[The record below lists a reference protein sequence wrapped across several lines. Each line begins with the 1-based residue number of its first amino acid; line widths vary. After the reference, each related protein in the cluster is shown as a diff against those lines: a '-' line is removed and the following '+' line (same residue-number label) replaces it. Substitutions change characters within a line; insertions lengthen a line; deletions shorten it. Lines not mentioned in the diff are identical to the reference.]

1 MSKCPISWNVPVDA
15 GHNFFFTQEA
25 FNKYSKPET
34 YEEKIRNRYE
44 LFPLKD
50 SHLGVNAKSKKSKK
64 KGNEKKTKSWDK
76 EDKESVYKVQTLSD
90 ASEEEDE
97 LIFDVEEDFE
107 EFGVVKKITPKQNK
121 QKAKAKAKNQKVK
134 DNALPD
140 TEKKKTLQKN
150 DFQHTS
156 PIDSDTQQ
164 KHTDETV
171 LQNTEPR
178 IEHLKEFGVDKS
190 DDTREKELSEH
201 TVDINEIEEFGIPKT
216 ISNQSDQGST
226 TGNHQQSESNKE
238 QQKRTEEFPWDIK
251 SRDRKSD
258 KTDSQILR
266 YQNKKSNL
274 NSREQSRYLNLH
286 HKYITFTPKKPS
298 EKEKREMKEF
308 TTLHERVIEEQKEY
322 QQYLEKLAHTA
333 KSDYNYLA
341 PEADRYFK
349 ERLAMKKKRVQL
361 YPQYYNVC
369 DKLNLVTAGPPC
381 QLLFVMSLL
390 ELGTVPKLVV
400 PNMNV
405 GERPKIPLDYDS
417 IAKHCPCDHNIKPSN
432 VWNNEPCSKD
442 QNCDVLS
449 QRSKVHIT
457 ISASA
462 ITCIVNNHAPNYNR
476 EWEIPFTVKDYQLQD
491 GDKKF
496 MHRVVYIDNP
506 LPAKELTGRDKNTM
520 FYKYAL
526 RSHMGRLNQTG
537 HIFTMNQ
544 KIESDSTSPESLK
557 LPRKQSSVEQS
568 HHSEVT
574 VHDTENVASL
584 LSPIK
589 SPTNEQKKK
598 MNKVKRGETV
608 KDCDIVE
615 GDDPFGTMEVSMED
629 LETFGMDMSANKTF
643 MKLGEKKNVKSV
655 KENSPVEVYLHV
667 ATEKKLSAK
676 DGFTVGKATKG
687 QGSEHSGTLKSNEL
701 DISKDT
707 ELVDSVQETF
717 LSSDVD
723 CKTMD
728 QDKSEKENVKLAE
741 NVQSPKVIGNDEEV
755 DITDKLIPDVMC
767 DKKVDRT
774 NTLIPD
780 VTCDLNDKDLV
791 SNSVE
796 VSDSLKINEILVN
809 TSESKSKESD
819 DSVRQELKVDISSQ
833 PCDLQ
838 MSSASD
844 DESDALVIDEP
855 ENDNIQTVAMETPAS
870 PVPETPLS
878 PVPETPLSPVLF
890 RSSFG
895 SAFSPPTSP
904 SKRLRTAI
912 DMNDINPRGV
922 MSPDRTDRNSP
933 TSPDHSTFS
942 SPESKPCKIIPLQR
956 DSEEEFVTDN
966 SYIYP
971 RPVNLFYPVANL
983 NEIGLRRKVEEISE
997 GNTESKPSID
1007 ISSTD
1012 LLSEYN
1018 TSDNNLNKI
1027 PDSTA
1032 LGIKTVQL
1040 SDDTTVL
1047 KSDLHTCSVT
1057 QADEVPDCIYKSGP
1071 DSPCTEVLIKS
1082 VNCAD
1087 LSVENQ
1093 DSDTSKTACGSHE
1106 LIGGSHNVETV
1117 IIDTNTG
1124 RDNLESSDNEML
1136 QINTVL
1142 SKDDSES
1149 SDEIVSPR
1157 SKILRKNKDR
1167 SKNCDGQK
1175 TRLRAAVIESDSESD
1190 EEIGSKQHPTTD
1202 RCSTDTISPLT
1213 SNEMIE
1219 SGKRPLSRSNST
1231 ENVLQPSQ
1239 RKRHKSN
1246 KSIDVKTEGSM
1257 NVEAESENLAEMAC
1271 TRRKTRSSVGL
1282 RKQETILNKKT
1293 LEKQPSSPKKCK
1305 SVDDDQPS
1313 DFCEESMPT
1322 KRQTRRSMD
1331 SQDQEQRSSKLAIL
1345 DRVKKN
1351 LRSV

>member
-1 MSKCPISWNVPVDA
+1 
-15 GHNFFFTQEA
+15 
-25 FNKYSKPET
+25 
-34 YEEKIRNRYE
+34 
-44 LFPLKD
+44 
-50 SHLGVNAKSKKSKK
+50 
-64 KGNEKKTKSWDK
+64 
-76 EDKESVYKVQTLSD
+76 
-90 ASEEEDE
+90 
-97 LIFDVEEDFE
+97 
-107 EFGVVKKITPKQNK
+107 
-121 QKAKAKAKNQKVK
+121 
-134 DNALPD
+134 
-140 TEKKKTLQKN
+140 
-150 DFQHTS
+150 
-156 PIDSDTQQ
+156 
-164 KHTDETV
+164 
-171 LQNTEPR
+171 
-178 IEHLKEFGVDKS
+178 
-190 DDTREKELSEH
+190 
-201 TVDINEIEEFGIPKT
+201 
-216 ISNQSDQGST
+216 
-226 TGNHQQSESNKE
+226 
-238 QQKRTEEFPWDIK
+238 
-251 SRDRKSD
+251 
-258 KTDSQILR
+258 
-266 YQNKKSNL
+266 
-274 NSREQSRYLNLH
+274 
-286 HKYITFTPKKPS
+286 
-298 EKEKREMKEF
+298 
-308 TTLHERVIEEQKEY
+308 
-322 QQYLEKLAHTA
+322 
-333 KSDYNYLA
+333 
-341 PEADRYFK
+341 
-349 ERLAMKKKRVQL
+349 
-361 YPQYYNVC
+361 
-369 DKLNLVTAGPPC
+369 
-381 QLLFVMSLL
+381 
-390 ELGTVPKLVV
+390 
-400 PNMNV
+400 
-405 GERPKIPLDYDS
+405 
-417 IAKHCPCDHNIKPSN
+417 
-432 VWNNEPCSKD
+432 
-442 QNCDVLS
+442 
-449 QRSKVHIT
+449 
-457 ISASA
+457 
-462 ITCIVNNHAPNYNR
+462 
-476 EWEIPFTVKDYQLQD
+476 
-491 GDKKF
+491 

-574 VHDTENVASL
+574 VHDTENVGSL

-608 KDCDIVE
+608 KDCDKVE

-655 KENSPVEVYLHV
+655 KENSPVEVCL
-667 ATEKKLSAK
+667 AAEKKLSAK
-676 DGFTVGKATKG
+676 DSFTVGKATKG
-687 QGSEHSGTLKSNEL
+687 QGSEPSGTLKSNEL

-728 QDKSEKENVKLAE
+728 QDKSEKEKVKLAE

-755 DITDKLIPDVMC
+755 VITDKLIPDVMC

-780 VTCDLNDKDLV
+780 VTCDLNDKDSV

-796 VSDSLKINEILVN
+796 VSDSLKINETLVN
-809 TSESKSKESD
+809 TSESKSKESG

-878 PVPETPLSPVLF
+878 PVLF

-912 DMNDINPRGV
+912 DMNDITPRGV

-933 TSPDHSTFS
+933 TSPDHNTFS

-983 NEIGLRRKVEEISE
+983 NEKGLRRKVEEISE

-1007 ISSTD
+1007 ILSTD
-1012 LLSEYN
+1012 LLSEYK

-1047 KSDLHTCSVT
+1047 KSDLHKCSVT
-1057 QADEVPDCIYKSGP
+1057 QADEVPNCIYKSGP
-1071 DSPCTEVLIKS
+1071 DSLCTEVLIMS
-1082 VNCAD
+1082 VNCANP
-1087 LSVENQ
+1087 SVQNP
-1093 DSDTSKTACGSHE
+1093 DSDTSNTACGSHE

-1136 QINTVL
+1136 QINTAL

-1167 SKNCDGQK
+1167 GKNCDGQK
-1175 TRLRAAVIESDSESD
+1175 TKLRAAVIESDSESD
-1190 EEIGSKQHPTTD
+1190 EEIGSKQHPMTD

-1213 SNEMIE
+1213 SSEMIE
-1219 SGKRPLSRSNST
+1219 LGKRPLSRSNST

-1257 NVEAESENLAEMAC
+1257 NVEGESENLAEMAC